1 MSAAPPK
8 MQEAGPVTVREVR
21 LEDAEEVARL
31 TTELGYPASA
41 GEMIDRIRA
50 QMALPD
56 HAIYVALVNSGVAG
70 WIDVRI
76 THYLQ
81 AGPRAEIGGLV
92 VAAEARSLG
101 IGRRLLTEAE
111 RWALERGIAQMV
123 VRSRV
128 DRERAHQ
135 FYLREGYS
143 RTKTS
148 AVFTKEL
155 GPRPKHWLILAG
167 ACSTREGRLKGGCG
181 QD

>member
-1 MSAAPPK
+1 MSAVPPQT
-8 MQEAGPVTVREVR
+8 QEAGPVTVREVR

-31 TTELGYPASA
+31 TIELGYPASA

-56 HAIYVALVNSGVAG
+56 HAIYVAFVNSGVAG

-81 AGPRAEIGGLV
+81 AGPRAEIGGMV
-92 VAAEARSLG
+92 VAAEARSRG
-101 IGRRLLTEAE
+101 IGRRLVSEAE
-111 RWALERGIAQMV
+111 RWALERGITQMV
-123 VRSRV
+123 VRSRI

-148 AVFTKEL
+148 AVFTKDLRSNSKVNE
-155 GPRPKHWLILAG
+155 
-167 ACSTREGRLKGGCG
+167 
-181 QD
+181 